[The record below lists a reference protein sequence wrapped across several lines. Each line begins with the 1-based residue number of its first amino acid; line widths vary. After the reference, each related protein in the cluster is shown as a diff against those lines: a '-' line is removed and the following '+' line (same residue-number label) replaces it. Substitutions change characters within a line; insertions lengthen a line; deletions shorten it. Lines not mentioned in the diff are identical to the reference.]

1 MPERVWLGYVR
12 SNWIGSMCA
21 TEKGRLI
28 DDDRDC
34 MLVFRPLLLVL
45 LLCVSSPVL
54 NMKLK
59 ETDDDIL

>member
-1 MPERVWLGYVR
+1 
-12 SNWIGSMCA
+12 MCA